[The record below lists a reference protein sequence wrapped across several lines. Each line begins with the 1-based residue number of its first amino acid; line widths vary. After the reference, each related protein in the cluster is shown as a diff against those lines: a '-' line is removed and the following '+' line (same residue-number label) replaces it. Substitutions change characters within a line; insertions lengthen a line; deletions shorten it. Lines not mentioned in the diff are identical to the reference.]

1 MECILCN
8 KQCVGKAETN
18 FNIRLNNLQKHG
30 EKVDTI
36 MACKHFQQESCNFN
50 KHATFTIIDQLTN
63 TSKLKKFSPSDLFKE
78 SIFGL

>member
-36 MACKHFQQESCNFN
+36 MAFKHFQQESCNFN
-50 KHATFTIIDQLTN
+50 KRATFTIIDQLTN